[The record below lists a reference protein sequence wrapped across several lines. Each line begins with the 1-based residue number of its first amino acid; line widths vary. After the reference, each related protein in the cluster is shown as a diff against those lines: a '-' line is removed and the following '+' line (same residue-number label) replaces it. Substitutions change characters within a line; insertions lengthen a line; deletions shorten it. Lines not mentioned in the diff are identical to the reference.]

1 MTFSLKINEPLVSVV
16 IAVYNGGDYL
26 QEAFDSIK
34 QQTYDNIEVIIVN
47 DASTDGT
54 YRNINIFER
63 EYDKSIRII
72 THYTNKGVATSR
84 NEAIDMAKGKYIA
97 IQDADDVSLPSRLEK
112 QVNFLESSDCF
123 CVGSHAFEI
132 DKIGEIRRERI
143 YPPST
148 NEEIIDIIMSM
159 DTFYLNP
166 IIDPSTMFSKEVFL
180 ELGGYNVD
188 PKFRFV
194 QDYDLWARAIVKD
207 KKIAN
212 LQEKLVYYRANPSG
226 VTIKNKKI
234 MIKQHMSVWHRLI
247 NSLQGLNE
255 KNSS

>member
-1 MTFSLKINEPLVSVV
+1 MTFSSIINVPLVSVV
-16 IAVYNGGDYL
+16 IAAYNGGDYL
-26 QEAFDSIK
+26 LEAFDSIK
-34 QQTYDNIEVIIVN
+34 KQTYDNIEIIIVN
-47 DASTDGT
+47 DASTDNT
-54 YRNINIFER
+54 FYNINMFDKKF
-63 EYDKSIRII
+63 DKSIRII

-84 NEAIDMAKGKYIA
+84 NEAIDMAEGKYIA
-97 IQDADDVSLPSRLEK
+97 IQDADDVSLSTRIEK

-132 DKIGEIRRERI
+132 DKVGEIRRERI
-143 YPPST
+143 YPPAT
-148 NEEIIDIIMSM
+148 HEEIIDIIMSM

-166 IIDPSTMFSKEVFL
+166 IIDPSTMFSKEVFW

-188 PKFRFV
+188 PEFRFV
-194 QDYDLWARAIVKD
+194 QDYDLWAKAIIND

-212 LQEKLVYYRANPSG
+212 LQEKLIYYRTNPKG

-234 MIKQHMSVWHRLI
+234 MIKQHMTVWHKLI
-247 NSLQGLNE
+247 NSLQGLRE